1 MLPLFG
7 TLDVDHFFHSSG
19 WENDVPHK
27 ILNGQWN
34 NGNVFMIKLQKCI
47 KYDSGTT
54 KCTII
59 EQKIPNNI
67 ISKSVKLFGQCYFY
81 VYIFKH
87 VKCPYCNI

>member
-1 MLPLFG
+1 MRIYIPELGFSSRDFG
-7 TLDVDHFFHSSG
+7 S
-19 WENDVPHK
+19 
-27 ILNGQWN
+27 NGQWN

-81 VYIFKH
+81 
-87 VKCPYCNI
+87 CPFNILCGTSFSHPDE